1 MQQPEVP
8 NVVVQLT
15 DETGMKPETE
25 VKTKKAGKREPTKS
39 SLTSGPKKAGAGG
52 NNRSGAAGG
61 RNSSM
66 SNVSKRSNV
75 SFSNIRK

>member
-39 SLTSGPKKAGAGG
+39 SLTSGPKKAGG